1 MLSRGILSVALG
13 MTVPCVSGAQ
23 TVSPD
28 VHAKAASAEYVPTM
42 TFDVASVRESPPA
55 NSYLVGGGFVSG
67 STTFRV
73 TNFDIRNL
81 LSVAYG
87 IRWDQMVGVPNWRAM
102 FNVEAKSDAAMDE
115 RMAKL
120 DRPEAQLEQQ
130 HMLQALL
137 ADRFQLKTHWEMRST
152 QTYDLLVG
160 KKGVKM
166 APGGSSPPTAEE
178 LKDWGDQGLPPIYQR
193 GDGSPGHGY
202 TFVAHKCTTAKI
214 AEMLSGQ
221 LGHPVK
227 DRTGLTGT
235 YDFILQYQGA
245 LQSGRSA
252 DDQESVPALDLAIQN
267 VLGLKL
273 ESAKGMDRF
282 LVIDHIEK
290 PSPN

>member
-1 MLSRGILSVALG
+1 
-13 MTVPCVSGAQ
+13 
-23 TVSPD
+23 
-28 VHAKAASAEYVPTM
+28 M

-55 NSYLVGGGFVSG
+55 TSYFVGGGFVSG
-67 STTFRV
+67 STSFRV
-73 TNFDIRNL
+73 TNFDVRNL
-81 LSVAYG
+81 LSSAYG

-102 FNVEAKSDAAMDE
+102 YNVEAKSDAAMDE

-120 DRPEAQLEQQ
+120 NRPEAQLEQQ
-130 HMLQALL
+130 HMMQALL
-137 ADRFQLKTHWEMRST
+137 ADRFQLKAHWEMRST
-152 QTYDLLVG
+152 QTYDLMVG
-160 KKGVKM
+160 RKGVKM
-166 APGGSSPPTAEE
+166 AEGGTLSPTAEE
-178 LKDWGDQGLPPIYQR
+178 LKDWGDRALPPLYQR

-221 LGHPVK
+221 LGHPVI
-227 DRTGLTGT
+227 DRTGLSGT
-235 YDFILQYQGA
+235 YDFVLQYQGA